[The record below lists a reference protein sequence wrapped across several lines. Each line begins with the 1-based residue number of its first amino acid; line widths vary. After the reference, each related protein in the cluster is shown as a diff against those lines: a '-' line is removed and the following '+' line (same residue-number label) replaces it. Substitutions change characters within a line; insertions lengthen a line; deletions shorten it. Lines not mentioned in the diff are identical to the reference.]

1 MAEEVGAAPGS
12 LWLPMLFVKNQA
24 LSPRR
29 SSFHFSSRL
38 YWPKPLRRVELRVN
52 SRILTLA
59 LASLAFALG
68 ACDAETE
75 EVYRVTSPDGV
86 VDAVMLRKNDGAT
99 VPYVYE
105 VHVVPKGEKTD
116 EDFRNFV
123 ADHVS
128 DLEIAWQAP
137 KLLKI
142 SYAEARIF
150 EFSNFWQSADVQ
162 DFKYVVELRLAP
174 ASDSFSLSTPDRN
187 P

>member
-1 MAEEVGAAPGS
+1 MT
-12 LWLPMLFVKNQA
+12 
-24 LSPRR
+24 
-29 SSFHFSSRL
+29 
-38 YWPKPLRRVELRVN
+38 
-52 SRILTLA
+52 SRILKFAPA
-59 LASLAFALG
+59 LLAFALG
-68 ACDAETE
+68 ACDVDVE

-99 VPYVYE
+99 VPYLYE
-105 VHVVPKGEKTD
+105 VHIVPKGEKIE
-116 EDFRNFV
+116 EDFQNFV

-150 EFSNFWQSADVQ
+150 EFSNFWQSADVR
-162 DFKYVVELRLAP
+162 DFKHVVELRLAP
-174 ASDSFSLSTPDRN
+174 TSDGFSLSAPDRN